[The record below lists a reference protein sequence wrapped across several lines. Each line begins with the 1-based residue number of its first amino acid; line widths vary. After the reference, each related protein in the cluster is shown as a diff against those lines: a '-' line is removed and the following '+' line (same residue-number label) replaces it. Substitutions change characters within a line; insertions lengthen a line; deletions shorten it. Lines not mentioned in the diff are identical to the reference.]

1 MMGGRRLL
9 RISSLRL
16 ASDPFLKQKL
26 PIDECRQRITKRLGK
41 VPEGPVLFGGA
52 PDPGFSFNRV
62 VHDEAGWHGSYQ
74 QGSGDF

>member
-1 MMGGRRLL
+1 MGGRRLL
-9 RISSLRL
+9 WISSLRL

-26 PIDECRQRITKRLGK
+26 LIDECRKRITKRLGK
-41 VPEGPVLFGGA
+41 VPEDPVLFGGA
-52 PDPGFSFNRV
+52 SDPGFSSDRV